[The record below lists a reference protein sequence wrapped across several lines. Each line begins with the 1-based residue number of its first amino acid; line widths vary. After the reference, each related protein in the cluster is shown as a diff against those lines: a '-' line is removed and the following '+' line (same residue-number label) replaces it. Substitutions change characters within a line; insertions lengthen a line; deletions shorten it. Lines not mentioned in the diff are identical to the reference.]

1 MEKQQDRIIYKVI
14 CHTYIAVILIF
25 FMAGCDSMTNID
37 HSANMQQQ
45 NQAEQ
50 DGFFSNSGIVSY
62 DITVLSNANGG
73 ASVINDNGLIA
84 GFLNINGVWKAEL
97 WSVDENGNVTGQK
110 TLGEL
115 PEPFDSFDF
124 QEPNSIN
131 SSGLVVGKVSK
142 SSGYVGFIYDSEM
155 KVLPWFLEATFSWSA
170 DHINDQGVVSGH
182 IRYLNENK
190 DGVLLRG
197 AVWLPPYEDEPIT
210 VSPLEE
216 HVSSFAYHVS
226 QSGII
231 TGISYTDQE
240 NLEIVRWQLQ
250 EDGGISDPETVQS
263 EEGYRFYGGGDR
275 VNNTGDIAVNQS
287 GWTSPAL
294 LRAGNIIELGL
305 LTNHE
310 SGNVTA
316 ISGPESS
323 GLIHISG
330 FSGNDD
336 RRAVYWSVSAGGE
349 VSGPIDLGLPA
360 NNYQSSSARGINNQ
374 GWIAGLSNR
383 KGSGQRPTLWYSVQG
398 DENGD
403 DGDEPAPPSGDLTA
417 SFDYS
422 CGNSDTCTF
431 TDTSTGDDIVS
442 RDWNPE
448 LNDSE
453 QITFTEAGSHTVT
466 LTITDSDGNSAS
478 ASETINCRSHPRHG
492 IRCS

>member
-1 MEKQQDRIIYKVI
+1 MKKRNNTSSKRWRASAYGV
-14 CHTYIAVILIF
+14 AFLIL
-25 FMAGCDSMTNID
+25 MLAGCESMTDID
-37 HSANMQQQ
+37 HSVNMQSQ
-45 NQAEQ
+45 NQTVQ
-50 DGFFSNSGIVSY
+50 DGLMSSSGTLSH
-62 DITVLSNANGG
+62 DIKVLSSSNG
-73 ASVINDNGLIA
+73 AAKVINDHGVIA

-110 TLGEL
+110 TMGEL

-155 KVLPWFLEATFSWSA
+155 KVLPWFLGATFSWSA

-182 IRYLNENK
+182 IRYLNENE

-197 AVWLPPYEDEPIT
+197 AVWLPPYEDEPMT

-250 EDGGISDPETVQS
+250 EDGGISEPVVVQG

-275 VNNTGDIAVNQS
+275 VNNTGDIAVNQN

-294 LRAGNIIELGL
+294 LRADNIIELGL

-316 ISGPESS
+316 ISDPESS
-323 GLIHISG
+323 GLIHLSG
-330 FSGNDD
+330 FSGDDD
-336 RRAVYWSVSAGGE
+336 RRAVYWSVSASGE

-360 NNYQSSSARGINNQ
+360 NNYESSSARGINNR
-374 GWIAGLSNR
+374 GWISGLSNR

-398 DENGD
+398 GDNGD

-442 RDWNPE
+442 RDWDPE
-448 LNDSE
+448 LNNSD
-453 QITFTEAGSHTVT
+453 QITFTDAAQHTVT
-466 LTITDSDGNSAS
+466 LTITDSGGNSAS

-492 IRCS
+492 LRCS